1 MGTTKLVLYN
11 AALREIGQANL
22 ATLTDNV
29 EARRVLD
36 DVYAD
41 VLGLCLEEG
50 QWNFAIRTL
59 KIDSDPDVDLEF
71 GWDYAFG
78 KPTDWVRTTRISSD
92 EDFSDSLKNYSDETD
107 YWLAN
112 IDPIYV
118 QFVSSEASFG
128 GDLSR
133 WPATYGRYVGLELAE
148 RISHRIT
155 TSNETKE
162 RIQLDKKVAKRSA
175 LNKDA
180 LNEAQPR
187 YWPTGSWVSAR
198 AGWRSGR
205 DRGSRKNLIG

>member
-1 MGTTKLVLYN
+1 MATKLGLFN
-11 AALREIGQANL
+11 SALREIGNSNL
-22 ATLTDNV
+22 VTLTDNV
-29 EARRVLD
+29 EGRRVLD

-41 VLGLCLEEG
+41 VLALCLEQG

-59 KIDSDPDVDLEF
+59 KIDSDPDIDLEF
-71 GWDYAFG
+71 GWDYAFD

-92 EDFSDSLKNYSDETD
+92 EDFSDSLKSYSDETA

-112 IDPIYV
+112 VDPIYV
-118 QFVSSEASFG
+118 QFVSSDSSFG

-133 WPATYGRYVGLELAE
+133 WPATYARFVGLELGE

-162 RIQLDKKVAKRSA
+162 RLQRDIKAAKRNA

-187 YWPTGSWVSAR
+187 YWPTGSWVSSR
-198 AGWRSGR
+198 FGWRSGR